1 MGKRDIWDLPRQFRY
16 KGAVISPIHTKQEL
30 RFSVSHTTLAP
41 LFPEPSGARDWIAK
55 RRQLQKLGLLQSIYR
70 PNRTVPVPYSHSPRR
85 GGTLRK
91 SARTSHQQLRKK
103 RLTYRKGMH
112 RR

>member
-16 KGAVISPIHTKQEL
+16 RGAVISRIHTKQGL
-30 RFSVSHTTLAP
+30 RFSVSHTKLAP
-41 LFPEPSGARDWIAK
+41 LFPEPSQARRWVAK
-55 RRQLQKLGLLQSIYR
+55 RRELQRLGLLQSIYR
-70 PNRTVPVPYSHSPRR
+70 PNRTIHVPYSHSPRR

-91 SARTSHQQLRKK
+91 SARTRHQQLRKK